1 MDNQYMHNQ
10 PRVLTLDELN
20 ERRSEFDV
28 PNGALEALK
37 AGSTPVVVFM
47 RDTGD
52 EYELVDSDEQHPAR
66 TTLGETDRHDR

>member
-10 PRVLTLDELN
+10 PRVLTLEELQSRRDEF
-20 ERRSEFDV
+20 EV

-37 AGSTPVVVFM
+37 AGSAPIVVFM

-52 EYELVDSDEQHPAR
+52 EYEVVDADEVHTAR